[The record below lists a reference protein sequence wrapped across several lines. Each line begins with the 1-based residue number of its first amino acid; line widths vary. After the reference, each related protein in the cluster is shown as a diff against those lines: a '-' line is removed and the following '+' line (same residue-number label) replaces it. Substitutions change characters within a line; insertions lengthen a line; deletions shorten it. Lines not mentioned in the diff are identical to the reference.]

1 MDAPAAPAPP
11 DPYATAAAQST
22 MNKETAITQAG
33 LNMTNQVT
41 PQGSLSYKQIG
52 TWEDGTPRFEAT
64 TSYSPEQQGLYDL
77 GTQTQQNLGQIGVEQ
92 SDKIRQLLGS
102 PVNLSSDATEARLM
116 ELGQKRLDPALAQRR
131 TSTEQDLLN
140 RGVRPGTEAYTRA
153 MEAVTQ
159 GENDAYNQLLLTGR
173 GQAVQEGLTERNQ
186 PINEITALMSGSQV
200 SQPNFTPT
208 PQSNVAPTDLTGA
221 VYNSYAGEVANANR
235 ASQSQNAM
243 LGGLFGLGGA
253 ALGGWARGGFPI
265 PSDRRLK
272 TDIKRVGVTDS
283 GLPVYTYRMNAGGPI
298 QMGVMAD
305 EVRDVLPSAV
315 VTMPNGFDAVDYGQI

>member
-1 MDAPAAPAPP
+1 MDAPEAPAPP
-11 DPYATAAAQST
+11 DPYATAQAQGA
-22 MNKETAITQAG
+22 MNKETAIAQSQ
-33 LNMTNQVT
+33 LNMVGQKT
-41 PQGSLSYKQIG
+41 PQGSLEYKQIG

-64 TSYSPEQQGLYDL
+64 TTLSPEQQGLYDL
-77 GTQTQQNLGQIGVEQ
+77 GTKTQANLGQIGVEQ
-92 SDKIRQLLGS
+92 SGKIRELLAT
-102 PVNLSSDATEARLM
+102 PVNLSNEATEARLM
-116 ELGQKRLDPALAQRR
+116 ELGQKRLDPALARRR

-140 RGVRPGTEAYTRA
+140 RGVRPGTEAYDRA

-159 GENDAYNQLLLTGR
+159 GENDAYNQLLLSGR

-186 PINEITALMSGSQV
+186 PINEITALLSGSQV
-200 SQPNFTPT
+200 SQPNFIPT
-208 PQSNVAPTDLTGA
+208 PQSNVAPTDLMGA

-272 TDIKRVGVTDS
+272 TDIKRVGTTDS
-283 GLPVYTYRMNAGGPI
+283 GLPVYTYRYTAGGPI

-305 EVRDVLPSAV
+305 EVRGVIPGAV
-315 VTMPNGFDAVDYGQI
+315 MTMPNGFDAVDYGQI